1 MSITDGLRRYA
12 ANWDG
17 FFYDDED
24 GRLIN
29 AIGYVPARSTPVP
42 NVINAIADS
51 IDKQHAEE
59 RDKAYNKGVNDGI
72 DADKN
77 AMGYIKLPVDA
88 DGVPWHLGDKVDG
101 MVGSITCLSLGCIGW
116 TFRIG
121 DAYTFQCER
130 YRHYHEPTVDDLLFS
145 FGQACIRASNEAETD
160 AAKQTMLANLRHEYA
175 EKLHLAGETE

>member
-51 IDKQHAEE
+51 IDKQHAKEC
-59 RDKAYNKGVNDGI
+59 DKAYNEGVNDGI

-77 AMGYIKLPVDA
+77 AMGYVKLPVDA
-88 DGVPWHLGDKVDG
+88 DGVPIHV
-101 MVGSITCLSLGCIGW
+101 
-116 TFRIG
+116 G
-121 DAYTFQCER
+121 DAIEIEHNGRVTTVTNINYNEYGWQVYCAEGGGFDKDTRCHHVQPDSWER
-130 YRHYHEPTVDDLLFS
+130 IIQDARESSGFRTIGGELPKY
-145 FGQACIRASNEAETD
+145 TD
-160 AAKQTMLANLRHEYA
+160 AELVERCRRLADA
-175 EKLHLAGETE
+175 

>member
-1 MSITDGLRRYA
+1 MSIADGLRRYA

-24 GRLIN
+24 GGLIN

-59 RDKAYNKGVNDGI
+59 RDKAYAEGVYDGI

-77 AMGYIKLPVDA
+77 TMGYIKLPVDD
-88 DGVPWHLGDKVDG
+88 DGVP
-101 MVGSITCLSLGCIGW
+101 I
-116 TFRIG
+116 RIG
-121 DAYTFQCER
+121 DTMEWLDGSTAEVIGVGNGVFFYKDDESDGADWSSSENKHHVKPDSWESIIQDAVKLG
-130 YRHYHEPTVDDLLFS
+130 YADYPTT
-145 FGQACIRASNEAETD
+145 GYEAELVERC
-160 AAKQTMLANLRHEYA
+160 KR
-175 EKLHLAGETE
+175 LAGE

>member
-51 IDKQHAEE
+51 IDKQHAKEC
-59 RDKAYNKGVNDGI
+59 DKAYAEGVNEGI

-88 DGVPWHLGDKVDG
+88 DGEIWTGNERVFEVGNGTRYDMCYLMYDG
-101 MVGSITCLSLGCIGW
+101 EKWIIDS
-116 TFRIG
+116 
-121 DAYTFQCER
+121 
-130 YRHYHEPTVDDLLFS
+130 S
-145 FGQACIRASNEAETD
+145 FGGFIANECRHVQPDSWERIIQDALTVGWQNGNWNEVASAEIHD
-160 AAKQTMLANLRHEYA
+160 ELVERCKR
-175 EKLHLAGETE
+175 LAGE